1 MTKEK
6 KSNFHIPSI
15 HVTKDLLKR
24 MRMPITIVLLILLFD
39 QILKIWVKTNM
50 QIGES
55 IPMLGDWFKIYFVEN
70 EGMAFGMAFGG
81 EVGKI
86 ILTLFR
92 IIASV
97 GITWAIFYLTQAKAR
112 KLTIVS
118 VSLIL
123 AGALGNIID
132 SCFYGLIFNESYYQ
146 VAEFM
151 PKSGGYAPFFQGKV
165 VDMFYFPIIDTI
177 LPDWFPL
184 VGGKHFT
191 FFNAIFNIADCAI
204 TIGVAMLLIDQIV
217 FEKKCKIVDN
227 HNTTN
232 EQQTHTTSDYEE

>member
-1 MTKEK
+1 MTEEK
-6 KSNFHIPSI
+6 KNGFHIPSI
-15 HVTKDLLKR
+15 HVTKDLLR
-24 MRMPITIVLLILLFD
+24 HMRMPIAVVLLILLAD
-39 QILKIWVKTNM
+39 QVLKIWVKTHM

-92 IIASV
+92 IVASV
-97 GITWAIFYLTQAKAR
+97 GITWAIFYLTQTQAR
-112 KLTIVS
+112 KLTIIS

-132 SCFYGLIFNESYYQ
+132 SCFYGLIFNDSYYQ

-151 PKSGGYAPFFQGKV
+151 PESGGYAPFFQGRV

-177 LPDWFPL
+177 LPSWFPL

-191 FFNAIFNIADCAI
+191 FFDAIFNIADCAI
-204 TIGVAMLLIDQIV
+204 TIGVALLLIDQIA
-217 FEKKCKIVDN
+217 FEKKNKPSDN
-227 HNTTN
+227 NSTNTK
-232 EQQTHTTSDYEE
+232 QQTQTSTAHEE

>member
-1 MTKEK
+1 MTEEK
-6 KSNFHIPSI
+6 KNGFHIPSI
-15 HVTKDLLKR
+15 HITKDLLRR
-24 MRMPITIVLLILLFD
+24 MRMPTAIVLLILLAD
-39 QILKIWVKTNM
+39 QILKIWIKTHM

-81 EVGKI
+81 EIGKI

-92 IIASV
+92 IIASI
-97 GITWAIFYLTQAKAR
+97 GITWAIFYLTQNNAR

-132 SCFYGLIFNESYYQ
+132 SCFSGLIFNESYYQ

-151 PKSGGYAPFFQGKV
+151 PESGGYAPFFQGKV

-177 LPDWFPL
+177 LPEWLPL

-191 FFNAIFNIADCAI
+191 FFDAIFNIADCAI
-204 TIGVAMLLIDQIV
+204 TIGVVILLIDQIV
-217 FEKKCKIVDN
+217 FEKKNKPIDN
-227 HNTTN
+227 HDTTL
-232 EQQTHTTSDYEE
+232 EQQIHTPTDHEE

>member
-1 MTKEK
+1 MTEEK
-6 KSNFHIPSI
+6 KNGFRIPSI
-15 HVTKDLLKR
+15 HVTKDLLRR
-24 MRMPITIVLLILLFD
+24 MRMPVAIVLLILLAD
-39 QILKIWVKTNM
+39 QVLKIWVKTHM

-81 EVGKI
+81 KVGKI

-92 IIASV
+92 IVASV
-97 GITWAIFYLTQAKAR
+97 GITWAIFYLVQNKAR
-112 KLTIVS
+112 KLTIIS

-132 SCFYGLIFNESYYQ
+132 SCFYGLIFNDSYYQ

-151 PKSGGYAPFFQGKV
+151 PESGGYAPFFQGRV

-177 LPDWFPL
+177 LPNWLPL

-191 FFNAIFNIADCAI
+191 FFDAIFNIADCAI
-204 TIGVAMLLIDQIV
+204 TIGVALLLIDQIA
-217 FEKKCKIVDN
+217 FEKKNK
-227 HNTTN
+227 TTDGSN
-232 EQQTHTTSDYEE
+232 AITQQQTQTSATHEK

>member
-1 MTKEK
+1 MTEEK
-6 KSNFHIPSI
+6 KNGFRIPSI
-15 HVTKDLLKR
+15 HVTKDLLRR
-24 MRMPITIVLLILLFD
+24 MRIPVAIVLLILLAD
-39 QILKIWVKTNM
+39 QVLKIWVKTHM

-81 EVGKI
+81 KVGKI

-92 IIASV
+92 IVASV
-97 GITWAIFYLTQAKAR
+97 GITWAIFYLVQNKAR
-112 KLTIVS
+112 KLTIIS

-132 SCFYGLIFNESYYQ
+132 SCFYGLIFNDSYYQ

-151 PKSGGYAPFFQGKV
+151 PESGGYAPFFQGRV

-177 LPDWFPL
+177 LPNWLPL

-191 FFNAIFNIADCAI
+191 FFDAIFNIADCAI
-204 TIGVAMLLIDQIV
+204 TIGVALLLIDQIA
-217 FEKKCKIVDN
+217 FEKKNK
-227 HNTTN
+227 TTDGSN
-232 EQQTHTTSDYEE
+232 ATTQQQTQTSATHEK

>member
-1 MTKEK
+1 MTEEK
-6 KSNFHIPSI
+6 KNGFRIPSI
-15 HVTKDLLKR
+15 HVTKDLLRR
-24 MRMPITIVLLILLFD
+24 MRMPVAIVLLILLAD
-39 QILKIWVKTNM
+39 QVLKIWVKTHM

-81 EVGKI
+81 KVGKI

-92 IIASV
+92 IVASV
-97 GITWAIFYLTQAKAR
+97 GITWAIFYLVQNKAR
-112 KLTIVS
+112 KLTIIS

-132 SCFYGLIFNESYYQ
+132 SCFYGLIFNDSYYQ

-151 PKSGGYAPFFQGKV
+151 PESGGYAPFFQGRV

-177 LPDWFPL
+177 LPNWLPL

-191 FFNAIFNIADCAI
+191 FFDAIFNIADCAI
-204 TIGVAMLLIDQIV
+204 TIGVALLLIDQIA
-217 FEKKCKIVDN
+217 FEKKNK
-227 HNTTN
+227 TTDGSN
-232 EQQTHTTSDYEE
+232 ATTQQQTQTSATHEK

>member
-1 MTKEK
+1 MTEEK
-6 KSNFHIPSI
+6 KNGFRIPSI
-15 HVTKDLLKR
+15 HVTKDLLRR
-24 MRMPITIVLLILLFD
+24 MRMPVAIVLLILLAD
-39 QILKIWVKTNM
+39 QALKIWVKTHM

-81 EVGKI
+81 KVGKI

-92 IIASV
+92 IVASV
-97 GITWAIFYLTQAKAR
+97 GITWAIFYLVQNKAR
-112 KLTIVS
+112 KLTIIS

-132 SCFYGLIFNESYYQ
+132 SCFYGLIFNDSYYQ

-151 PKSGGYAPFFQGKV
+151 PESGGYAPFFQGRV

-177 LPDWFPL
+177 LPNWLPL

-191 FFNAIFNIADCAI
+191 FFDAIFNIADCAI
-204 TIGVAMLLIDQIV
+204 TIGVALLLIDQIA
-217 FEKKCKIVDN
+217 FEKKNK
-227 HNTTN
+227 TTDGSN
-232 EQQTHTTSDYEE
+232 ATTQQQTQTSATHEK

>member
-1 MTKEK
+1 MTEEK
-6 KSNFHIPSI
+6 KNGFHIPPI
-15 HVTKDLLKR
+15 RVTKDLLRR
-24 MRMPITIVLLILLFD
+24 MHMPIAIVLLILLAD
-39 QILKIWVKTNM
+39 QVLKIWIKTHM

-92 IIASV
+92 IVASV
-97 GITWAIFYLTQAKAR
+97 GITWAIFYLVQTKAR
-112 KLTIVS
+112 KLTIIS
-118 VSLIL
+118 VSMIL

-132 SCFYGLIFNESYYQ
+132 SCFYGLIFNDSYYQ

-151 PKSGGYAPFFQGKV
+151 PKSGGYAPFFQGRV
-165 VDMFYFPIIDTI
+165 VDMLYFPIIDTI
-177 LPDWFPL
+177 LPSWLPL

-191 FFNAIFNIADCAI
+191 FFDAIFNIADCAI
-204 TIGVAMLLIDQIV
+204 TIGVGLLLIDQIV
-217 FEKKCKIVDN
+217 FEKKSKTADGSN
-227 HNTTN
+227 ATT
-232 EQQTHTTSDYEE
+232 QQKTQTSTAHEK

>member
-1 MTKEK
+1 MTEEK
-6 KSNFHIPSI
+6 KNGFRIPSI
-15 HVTKDLLKR
+15 HVTKDLLRR
-24 MRMPITIVLLILLFD
+24 MRMPVAIVLLILLAD
-39 QILKIWVKTNM
+39 QVLKIWVKTHM

-81 EVGKI
+81 KVGKI

-92 IIASV
+92 IVASV
-97 GITWAIFYLTQAKAR
+97 GITWAIFYLVQNKAR
-112 KLTIVS
+112 KLTIIS

-132 SCFYGLIFNESYYQ
+132 SCFYGLIFNDSYYQ

-151 PKSGGYAPFFQGKV
+151 PESGGYAPFFQGRV

-177 LPDWFPL
+177 LPNWLPL

-191 FFNAIFNIADCAI
+191 FFDAIFNIADCAI
-204 TIGVAMLLIDQIV
+204 TIGVALLLIDQIA
-217 FEKKCKIVDN
+217 FEKKNK
-227 HNTTN
+227 TTDGSN
-232 EQQTHTTSDYEE
+232 ATIQQQTQTSATHEK

>member
-1 MTKEK
+1 MTEEK
-6 KSNFHIPSI
+6 KNGFHIPSI
-15 HVTKDLLKR
+15 HVTKDLLR
-24 MRMPITIVLLILLFD
+24 HMRMPIAVVLLILLAD
-39 QILKIWVKTNM
+39 QVLKIWVKTHM
-50 QIGES
+50 QICES

-92 IIASV
+92 IVASV
-97 GITWAIFYLTQAKAR
+97 GITWAIFYLTQTQSR
-112 KLTIVS
+112 KLTIIS

-132 SCFYGLIFNESYYQ
+132 SCFYGLIFNDSYYQ

-151 PKSGGYAPFFQGKV
+151 PESGGYAPFFQGRV

-177 LPDWFPL
+177 LPSWLPL

-191 FFNAIFNIADCAI
+191 FFDAIFNIADCAI
-204 TIGVAMLLIDQIV
+204 TIGVALLLIDQIA
-217 FEKKCKIVDN
+217 FEKKNKPSDN
-227 HNTTN
+227 NSTNTK
-232 EQQTHTTSDYEE
+232 QQTQTSTAHEE

>member
-1 MTKEK
+1 MTEEK
-6 KSNFHIPSI
+6 KNRFHIPSI
-15 HVTKDLLKR
+15 HVTKELLKH
-24 MRMPITIVLLILLFD
+24 MRMPMAIVLLILLAD
-39 QILKIWVKTNM
+39 QALKIWVKTHM

-92 IIASV
+92 IVASV
-97 GITWAIFYLTQAKAR
+97 GITWAIFYLVQNKAR
-112 KLTIVS
+112 KLTIIS
-118 VSLIL
+118 ISLIL

-132 SCFYGLIFNESYYQ
+132 SCFYGLIFNDSYYQ

-151 PKSGGYAPFFQGKV
+151 PESGGYAPFFQGRV

-177 LPDWFPL
+177 LPNWLPL

-191 FFNAIFNIADCAI
+191 FFDAIFNIADCAI
-204 TIGVAMLLIDQIV
+204 TIGVAILLIDQIA
-217 FEKKCKIVDN
+217 FEKSNKTTDDN
-227 HNTTN
+227 NSST
-232 EQQTHTTSDYEE
+232 QTQTSSAHEK

>member
-1 MTKEK
+1 MTEEK
-6 KSNFHIPSI
+6 KNGFRIPSI
-15 HVTKDLLKR
+15 HVTKDLLRR
-24 MRMPITIVLLILLFD
+24 MRMPVAIVLLILLAD
-39 QILKIWVKTNM
+39 QALKIWVKTHM

-81 EVGKI
+81 KVGKI

-92 IIASV
+92 IVASV
-97 GITWAIFYLTQAKAR
+97 GITWAIFYLVQNKAR
-112 KLTIVS
+112 KLTIIS

-132 SCFYGLIFNESYYQ
+132 SCFYGLIFNDSYYQ

-151 PKSGGYAPFFQGKV
+151 PESGGYAPFFQGRV

-177 LPDWFPL
+177 LPNWLPL

-191 FFNAIFNIADCAI
+191 FFDAIFNIADCAI
-204 TIGVAMLLIDQIV
+204 TIGVALLLIDQIA
-217 FEKKCKIVDN
+217 FEKKNK
-227 HNTTN
+227 TTDGSN
-232 EQQTHTTSDYEE
+232 ATSQQQTQTSATHEK

>member
-1 MTKEK
+1 MTEEK
-6 KSNFHIPSI
+6 KNGFRIPSI
-15 HVTKDLLKR
+15 HVTKDLLRR
-24 MRMPITIVLLILLFD
+24 MRMPVAIVLLILLAD
-39 QILKIWVKTNM
+39 QVLKIWVKTHM

-81 EVGKI
+81 KVGKI

-92 IIASV
+92 IVASV
-97 GITWAIFYLTQAKAR
+97 GITWAIFYLVQNKAR
-112 KLTIVS
+112 KLTIIS

-132 SCFYGLIFNESYYQ
+132 SCFYGLIFNDSYYQ

-151 PKSGGYAPFFQGKV
+151 PESGGYAPFFQGRV

-177 LPDWFPL
+177 LPNWLPL

-191 FFNAIFNIADCAI
+191 FFDAIFNIADCAI
-204 TIGVAMLLIDQIV
+204 TIGVALLLIDQIA
-217 FEKKCKIVDN
+217 FEKKNK
-227 HNTTN
+227 TTDGSN
-232 EQQTHTTSDYEE
+232 ATSQQQTQTSATHEK

>member
-1 MTKEK
+1 MTEEK
-6 KSNFHIPSI
+6 KNRFHIPSI
-15 HVTKDLLKR
+15 HVTKELFKH
-24 MRMPITIVLLILLFD
+24 MRMPMAIVLLILLAD
-39 QILKIWVKTNM
+39 QALKIWVKTHM

-92 IIASV
+92 IVASV
-97 GITWAIFYLTQAKAR
+97 GITWAIFYLVQNKAR
-112 KLTIVS
+112 KLTIIS
-118 VSLIL
+118 ISLIL

-132 SCFYGLIFNESYYQ
+132 SCFYGLIFNDSYYQ

-151 PKSGGYAPFFQGKV
+151 PESGGYAPFFQGRV

-177 LPDWFPL
+177 LPNWLPL

-191 FFNAIFNIADCAI
+191 FFDAIFNIADCAI
-204 TIGVAMLLIDQIV
+204 TIGVAILLIDQIA
-217 FEKKCKIVDN
+217 FEKSNKTTDDN
-227 HNTTN
+227 NSST
-232 EQQTHTTSDYEE
+232 QTQTSSAHEE

>member
-1 MTKEK
+1 MTEEK
-6 KSNFHIPSI
+6 KNGLHIPSI
-15 HVTKDLLKR
+15 HVTKDLLRR
-24 MRMPITIVLLILLFD
+24 MRMPAAIVLLILLAD
-39 QILKIWVKTNM
+39 QVLKIWIKTHM

-55 IPMLGDWFKIYFVEN
+55 ISIFGDWFKIYFVEN

-92 IIASV
+92 IVASV
-97 GITWAIFYLTQAKAR
+97 GITWAILYLTQNKAR
-112 KLTIVS
+112 KLTIIS

-151 PKSGGYAPFFQGKV
+151 PESGGYAPFFQGRV

-177 LPDWFPL
+177 LPDWLPI
-184 VGGKHFT
+184 VGGKHFS
-191 FFNAIFNIADCAI
+191 FFDAIFNIADCAI
-204 TIGVAMLLIDQIV
+204 TIGVVILLIDQLV
-217 FEKKCKIVDN
+217 FEKKNKTTDN
-227 HNTTN
+227 NNPSTQ
-232 EQQTHTTSDYEE
+232 QQTQTSIDHEE

>member
-1 MTKEK
+1 
-6 KSNFHIPSI
+6 
-15 HVTKDLLKR
+15 
-24 MRMPITIVLLILLFD
+24 
-39 QILKIWVKTNM
+39 M

-92 IIASV
+92 IVASV
-97 GITWAIFYLTQAKAR
+97 GITWAIFYLVQNKAR
-112 KLTIVS
+112 KLTIIS
-118 VSLIL
+118 ISLIL

-132 SCFYGLIFNESYYQ
+132 SCFYGLIFNDSYYQ

-151 PKSGGYAPFFQGKV
+151 PESGGYAPFFQGRV

-177 LPDWFPL
+177 LPNWLPL

-191 FFNAIFNIADCAI
+191 FFDAIFNIADCAI
-204 TIGVAMLLIDQIV
+204 TIGVAILLIDQIA
-217 FEKKCKIVDN
+217 FEKSNKTTDDN
-227 HNTTN
+227 NSST
-232 EQQTHTTSDYEE
+232 QTQTSSAHEE